1 MGWCHGSTTGK
12 PLARLP
18 LNSEARVLCSWFY
31 QKLCRSILT
40 ETTDHNLSASHADP
54 PHDMFSPLLARS
66 VGRSPLFVRAREH
79 TCESFG
85 VHLGRFR
92 SVHYTAKYNS
102 MRLSCEE
109 SGTAAVSSP
118 RGGIIHSTPLINE
131 AFPRTPLINN
141 HITLTQLHY
150 MFFFFFPE
158 ISNEMTFLSL
168 CSDEAR
174 LPGRN

>member
-1 MGWCHGSTTGK
+1 MPTHHTTCS
-12 PLARLP
+12 RLCLP
-18 LNSEARVLCSWFY
+18 
-31 QKLCRSILT
+31 
-40 ETTDHNLSASHADP
+40 D
-54 PHDMFSPLLARS
+54 RS
-66 VGRSPLFVRAREH
+66 VGRLCLCVPENTLVSRLVCILVASVLFTMLQNTTV
-79 TCESFG
+79 CD
-85 VHLGRFR
+85 
-92 SVHYTAKYNS
+92 
-102 MRLSCEE
+102 LSCEE

-141 HITLTQLHY
+141 RITLTQLHY